1 MSLENA
7 SKTNV
12 QSEMETVL
20 AFTVTY
26 SSVTTSVLAA
36 ANFSTSH
43 LLAFILI
50 PAVVYYGK
58 YGVKESLLFS

>member
-20 AFTVTY
+20 AFTVTQ
-26 SSVTTSVLAA
+26 SNTTSVLAA
-36 ANFSTSH
+36 ANFSIPH

-50 PAVVYYGK
+50 SAVVYYGK
-58 YGVKESLLFS
+58 YGVRESLLFS

>member
-20 AFTVTY
+20 AFAVTY
-26 SSVTTSVLAA
+26 SSTTSVLAA
-36 ANFSTSH
+36 ANFSIPH

-50 PAVVYYGK
+50 PAVAYYGK
-58 YGVKESLLFS
+58 SGVRESLLFS